1 MQETLI
7 QYLVPCAAVF
17 AAGLA
22 GALCKRNVLVVF
34 MCIELMLCSSLA
46 AFVMFSVAYADSV
59 GSAFAL
65 FVFAIAACE
74 VAVGLA
80 LVVQLFKLK
89 STVALDRYN
98 SLGD

>member
-1 MQETLI
+1 M
-7 QYLVPCAAVF
+7 
-17 AAGLA
+17 
-22 GALCKRNVLVVF
+22 CKRNVLVVF

-46 AFVMFSVAYADSV
+46 AFVLFSAVYADSV
-59 GSAFAL
+59 GASFAL

-80 LVVQLFKLK
+80 LIVQLFKLK
-89 STVALDRYN
+89 NTVALDRYN

>member
-1 MQETLI
+1 MQETFI
-7 QYLVPCAAVF
+7 QYLIPCAAVF

-34 MCIELMLCSSLA
+34 MCIELMLCASLA
-46 AFVMFSVAYADSV
+46 AFVTFAVAYADSIGV
-59 GSAFAL
+59 AFAL

-80 LVVQLFKLK
+80 IIVQLFKLK
-89 STVALDRYN
+89 NTVRLDQYN